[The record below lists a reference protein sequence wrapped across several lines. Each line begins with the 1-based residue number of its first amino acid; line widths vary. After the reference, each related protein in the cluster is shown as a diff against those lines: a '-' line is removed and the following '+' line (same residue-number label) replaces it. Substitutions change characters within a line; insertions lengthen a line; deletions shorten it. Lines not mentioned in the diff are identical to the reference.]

1 MHFSLCKKDIAR
13 YILLSDWVLNLHFH
27 NFILC
32 HYNPKTMS
40 ASVLELLTSKMKCR
54 FSNVVH
60 NDVQAFFHLFTEF
73 SNHLLCVEVGGFSCC
88 FSEVNDLLKSLS
100 KKFQL
105 KSQNHKVQETTRRW
119 IFSVFEILYF
129 LLISLTHFNFTTANL
144 LWY

>member
-32 HYNPKTMS
+32 HYNPKRCPHRS
-40 ASVLELLTSKMKCR
+40 WN
-54 FSNVVH
+54 FSLQKWNVVH

-73 SNHLLCVEVGGFSCC
+73 SNHLLCVEGGFSCC

-105 KSQNHKVQETTRRW
+105 KSQNRKVQETTRRW